1 MNLDGWL
8 DYIANQ
14 HQQSIDMGLGRTEV
28 MVQRLGL
35 EQPAPK
41 VVTVAGTNGK
51 GSTITALESLLLQA
65 GLRVFSTLS
74 PHVRRFNERLRL
86 NGTEL
91 TDEAICASFAAIEQ
105 ARQRDPVVAL
115 TYFEFSA
122 LAALWCAAR
131 NNVDVALLEIGLG
144 GRLDAFNVI
153 DADVAVITSI
163 GLDHEKF
170 LGTTRSAIGA
180 EKAGI
185 LRSGQR
191 VVLGEDMPDSV
202 LARCRE
208 LNLQPLCAGV
218 DFTIGEDLEGPAWR
232 LSWGDEVMPDLPLGN
247 LAPSNIA
254 LAHQAALGL
263 TKISGA
269 QLAYT
274 SAHGFIPG
282 RMQQIVYRERL
293 LVHDVSHN
301 PAAAKFLCR
310 QLAQRNLRP
319 QQVLCAM
326 LADKDHAGVYAEVA
340 GAVPAPWILVDS
352 QGERGYAAA
361 ELAESMRIRC
371 DQAPDM
377 TTALDRALASTEPGD
392 VILIFGSFN
401 AIEQSHWLRQAED
414 DL

>member
-14 HQQSIDMGLGRTEV
+14 HQNAIDMGLGRTEE
-28 MVQRLGL
+28 MVRRLRL
-35 EQPAPK
+35 SEPAPK

-51 GSTITALESLLLQA
+51 GSTVTALESLLLQA
-65 GLRVFSTLS
+65 GWGVFSTLS
-74 PHVRRFNERLRL
+74 PHVVRFNERLRL
-86 NGTEL
+86 NGAEL
-91 TDEAICASFAAIEQ
+91 ADEDICAAFAAIEQ
-105 ARQRDPVVAL
+105 VRQQAPVVPL

-122 LAALWCAAR
+122 LAALWCARHSGA
-131 NNVDVALLEIGLG
+131 DVVLLEIGLG

-170 LGTTRSAIGA
+170 LGTTREAIGA

-191 VVLGEDMPDSV
+191 VVLGEDMPNSV
-202 LARCRE
+202 LARCQE
-208 LNLQPLCAGV
+208 LDIKPLCAGV
-218 DFTIGEDLEGPAWR
+218 DFSIGDGSEQQTWR
-232 LSWGDEVMPDLPLGN
+232 LHWGDEGLINLPLGN

-263 TKISGA
+263 TQISGK
-269 QLAYT
+269 QLAHT
-274 SAHGFIPG
+274 AKHAFIPG
-282 RMQQIVYRERL
+282 RMQQMRYRERL

-310 QLAQRNLRP
+310 QLAQRNLEP
-319 QQVLCAM
+319 QHVLCAM

-340 GAVPAPWILVDS
+340 AATTGSWTLVDS
-352 QGERGYAAA
+352 QGERGFAAA
-361 ELAESMRIRC
+361 KLAKSMGIEG

-377 TTALDRALASTEPGD
+377 TTALDRALVSTEPGD
-392 VILIFGSFN
+392 VILVFGSFN
-401 AIEQSHWLRQAED
+401 AIEQSLWLRQHD
-414 DL
+414 DAR

>member
-1 MNLDGWL
+1 MNLNAWL

-14 HQQSIDMGLGRTEV
+14 HQQSIDMGLSRTEE
-28 MVQRLGL
+28 MVGRLQL
-35 EQPAPK
+35 QQPAPK

-51 GSTITALESLLLQA
+51 GSTITALESLLVGA
-65 GLRVFSTLS
+65 GLRVLSTLS
-74 PHVRRFNERLRL
+74 PHVVRFNERLRL
-86 NGTEL
+86 NGAEL
-91 TDEAICASFAAIEQ
+91 SDAEICAAFSAIEQ
-105 ARQRDPVVAL
+105 ARQQAPVIAL

-122 LAALWCAAR
+122 LAALWCAR
-131 NNVDVALLEIGLG
+131 ENQVDVALLEIGLG

-153 DADVAVITSI
+153 DADIAVITSI

-170 LGTTRSAIGA
+170 LGNTRDAIGA

-191 VVLGEDMPDSV
+191 VVLGADMPESV

-208 LNLQPLCAGV
+208 LKLQPLCAGA
-218 DFTIGEDLEGPAWR
+218 DFVVNEDPGRTAWD
-232 LSWGDEVMPDLPLGN
+232 LSWGDERQVNLPLGN

-263 TKISGA
+263 VQVSGA
-269 QLAYT
+269 QLAAT
-274 SAHGFIPG
+274 AAQAFIPG
-282 RMQQIVYRERL
+282 RMQQVTHRGRL

-319 QQVLCAM
+319 KQVLCAM

-340 GAVPAPWILVDS
+340 STVAGLWILVDS
-352 QGERGYAAA
+352 HGDRGISAAQ
-361 ELAESMRIRC
+361 LADSMQIQA
-371 DQAPDM
+371 DQALDM
-377 TTALDRALASTEPGD
+377 TTALEQALARTEPED
-392 VILIFGSFN
+392 VILVFGSFN
-401 AIEQSHWLRQAED
+401 AIEQSLWLRSND
-414 DL
+414 DV